1 MSLEVQVS
9 AVGMLISG
17 NSLSQRILFSFF
29 NTTLSIAPLI
39 SFLRQKSTLKIA
51 GVYRITESPP

>member
-9 AVGMLISG
+9 AVGMLSSG

-39 SFLRQKSTLKIA
+39 FFLRQKSTLKIA
-51 GVYRITESPP
+51 GVY